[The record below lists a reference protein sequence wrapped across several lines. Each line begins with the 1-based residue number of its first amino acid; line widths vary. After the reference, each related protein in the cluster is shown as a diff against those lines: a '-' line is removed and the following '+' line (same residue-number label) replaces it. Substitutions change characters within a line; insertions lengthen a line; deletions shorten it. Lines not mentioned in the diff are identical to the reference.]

1 MVPGGMF
8 FRALNKSASRNT
20 SPWQKDSMNND
31 LQSAEFRE
39 RWAYIAEPGWEINQ
53 EVFSR
58 ADRRRAKVLHC
69 AIPVTQAK
77 RLTDAVFPTGWDI
90 DKCLIASVGRKA
102 RPELENWEYSP
113 QIGAVPQLPYQRS
126 PGTWPESCANL

>member
-20 SPWQKDSMNND
+20 SPWQKDSINND

-69 AIPVTQAK
+69 AIPVTQAT

-113 QIGAVPQLPYQRS
+113 QIEAVPQLPYQRS

>member
-1 MVPGGMF
+1 MVSGGMF

-77 RLTDAVFPTGWDI
+77 RLTDAAFPTGWDV